1 MQQEQM
7 SIYDWLNRDSWYGK
21 MSPEPSAQMGE
32 QTSKPSSRRSS
43 ASQNQT
49 HRMCLCLTRANG
61 TSQDAS
67 TMTWADGPLL
77 GEYTML
83 SSGESPREENASLLS
98 QILQDSA
105 QPKYYLSE
113 RAVLGILT
121 RANKR
126 GKELPEILYEA
137 LVAQSGLRRDSYGQ
151 AEIENAGKVL
161 RTLWEEI
168 GEEAFVEWVRRT
180 IVLVQQKKILLCGL
194 CEQNTWRK
202 SDEHTCAYSKAEQSE
217 SKKCSAE
224 CSVRYLWESGVYG
237 SASQRQ
243 ESDEQRSGELGA
255 FMQELSCQTAPEEI
269 FMRCLRSA
277 CEGSPSMQQALAS
290 VEEEY
295 SQRMGYGVHD
305 DDKDGTGESD
315 QCE

>member
-7 SIYDWLNRDSWYGK
+7 SIYEWLNPDSWCGRTCQ
-21 MSPEPSAQMGE
+21 EPSVPTRGK
-32 QTSKPSSRRSS
+32 TSKPSSQKSS
-43 ASQNQT
+43 GSQTQMLP
-49 HRMCLCLTRANG
+49 MCLCLTK
-61 TSQDAS
+61 TSGVNQDAS
-67 TMTWADGPLL
+67 MMTWEDGPLL

-83 SSGESPREENASLLS
+83 STGESPREENVSRLS

-105 QPKYYLSE
+105 QQKYYLSE
-113 RAVLGILT
+113 KAVLGILT

-168 GEEAFVEWVRRT
+168 GEKAFVEWVRRT

-202 SDEHTCAYSKAEQSE
+202 PDEYTCAYSKAEQSE

-224 CSVRYLWESGVYG
+224 CSVRYLWESGIYG

-255 FMQELSCQTAPEEI
+255 FMQELSCQTAPEKI

-290 VEEEY
+290 VEKEY

-305 DDKDGTGESD
+305 DDKNSTGESD
-315 QCE
+315 